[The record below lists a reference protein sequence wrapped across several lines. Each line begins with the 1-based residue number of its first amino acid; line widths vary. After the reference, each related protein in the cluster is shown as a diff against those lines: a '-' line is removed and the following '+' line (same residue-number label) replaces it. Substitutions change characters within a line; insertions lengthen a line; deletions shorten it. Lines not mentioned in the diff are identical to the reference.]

1 MIWID
6 QHEIG
11 CLETH
16 YQFLFLVQ
24 DLDQS
29 DDDTTIR
36 FTTGAFAIK
45 DRRAGRAVG
54 FRDTPVSASVIH
66 RFPEN

>member
-16 YQFLFLVQ
+16 HQFLFLVQ

-36 FTTGAFAIK
+36 FAA
-45 DRRAGRAVG
+45 
-54 FRDTPVSASVIH
+54 
-66 RFPEN
+66 

>member
-36 FTTGAFAIK
+36 FAAGTFAIK
-45 DRRAGRAVG
+45 DRRADVQL
-54 FRDTPVSASVIH
+54 VSGIH
-66 RFPEN
+66 RFQPA